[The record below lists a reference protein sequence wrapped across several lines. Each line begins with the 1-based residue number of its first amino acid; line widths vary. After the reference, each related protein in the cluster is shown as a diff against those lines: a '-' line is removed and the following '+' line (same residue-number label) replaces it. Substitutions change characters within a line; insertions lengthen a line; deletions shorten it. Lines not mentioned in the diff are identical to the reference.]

1 MEAIRGLGDQRTELK
16 LAFDQF
22 SQDAAVEAVKDNNLT
37 DGTIVFLEGWAAVPK
52 LDKLEKELNA
62 LECAYD
68 LTDPEEGDQVPTL
81 LDNPKWMRGI
91 NMVTEMYSLP
101 AYDGID
107 PNPLIFFWYIFFFG
121 FMFADVAYGI
131 IILLACIIISKKYKP
146 KNTLGYMFSLG
157 KWLGGSIIF
166 CGIFA
171 GGFFSNVIPTFSETF
186 LGITQDQFPQ
196 WLQAFCNGLVVN
208 PVEDPLTVLILA
220 VALGCVHLVFGQCIH
235 IYMGF
240 RDGEGLDSLLDVV
253 PWWIL
258 FAGIAVLVLN
268 GSALVV
274 LLGVIAL
281 VCTQGR
287 HKKGIFGKLFGGVAS
302 LYDVTSWLSDV
313 LSYARMMALMLAGSV
328 IGMVFNTLAAMP
340 KSIIV
345 FVIVFLIGHTFNIG
359 VNLVGT
365 YVHDARLQYLEFFGK
380 FYKEGGIP
388 FKPLKYNTK
397 FVDVIEEEN

>member
-258 FAGIAVLVLN
+258 LL
-268 GSALVV
+268 AL
-274 LLGVIAL
+274 LCWYSTAPRWWF
-281 VCTQGR
+281 CW
-287 HKKGIFGKLFGGVAS
+287 A
-302 LYDVTSWLSDV
+302 
-313 LSYARMMALMLAGSV
+313 
-328 IGMVFNTLAAMP
+328 
-340 KSIIV
+340 
-345 FVIVFLIGHTFNIG
+345 
-359 VNLVGT
+359 
-365 YVHDARLQYLEFFGK
+365 
-380 FYKEGGIP
+380 
-388 FKPLKYNTK
+388 
-397 FVDVIEEEN
+397 

>member
-131 IILLACIIISKKYKP
+131 IILLAP
-146 KNTLGYMFSLG
+146 
-157 KWLGGSIIF
+157 
-166 CGIFA
+166 
-171 GGFFSNVIPTFSETF
+171 
-186 LGITQDQFPQ
+186 
-196 WLQAFCNGLVVN
+196 
-208 PVEDPLTVLILA
+208 
-220 VALGCVHLVFGQCIH
+220 AL
-235 IYMGF
+235 
-240 RDGEGLDSLLDVV
+240 S
-253 PWWIL
+253 
-258 FAGIAVLVLN
+258 
-268 GSALVV
+268 S
-274 LLGVIAL
+274 
-281 VCTQGR
+281 
-287 HKKGIFGKLFGGVAS
+287 
-302 LYDVTSWLSDV
+302 
-313 LSYARMMALMLAGSV
+313 
-328 IGMVFNTLAAMP
+328 P
-340 KSIIV
+340 KS
-345 FVIVFLIGHTFNIG
+345 TSQ
-359 VNLVGT
+359 
-365 YVHDARLQYLEFFGK
+365 R
-380 FYKEGGIP
+380 IP
-388 FKPLKYNTK
+388 WDTCSVWANGWAAALSSAAFSRAVSSAT
-397 FVDVIEEEN
+397 